1 MAPLVA
7 GFLAVRGLASL
18 ARTAVAQRREAG
30 REGPL
35 AGPGPDEFGRP
46 QA

>member
-18 ARTAVAQRREAG
+18 ARTAVAQRHQAG
-30 REGPL
+30 RERPL